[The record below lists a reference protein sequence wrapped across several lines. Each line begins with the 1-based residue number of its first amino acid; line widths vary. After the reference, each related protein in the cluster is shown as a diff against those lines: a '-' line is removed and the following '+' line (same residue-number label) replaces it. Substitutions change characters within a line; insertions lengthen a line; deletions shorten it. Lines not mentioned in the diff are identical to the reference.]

1 MHISDE
7 LELLL
12 GMLVGVAMRTPGLAG
27 QGLQGTVVAG
37 TPEVDVGPVF
47 VVLPAGTA
55 YSVLLSVDQQRLAV
69 FMSCVLL
76 FMRLELLP

>member
-1 MHISDE
+1 MHISDK

-12 GMLVGVAMRTPGLAG
+12 GMLVGVTVRTWGPED

-37 TPEVDVGPVF
+37 TPEVDVRPAF

-55 YSVLLSVDQQRLAV
+55 YAVLPGIGEWRLGGI
-69 FMSCVLL
+69 SCPV
-76 FMRLELLP
+76 

>member
-12 GMLVGVAMRTPGLAG
+12 GMLVGMAVRTSGLAG
-27 QGLQGTVVAG
+27 QGLQRTVVAR
-37 TPEVDVGPVF
+37 TPEVDVRPAF

-55 YSVLLSVDQQRLAV
+55 YTVLLRVGEQRLAV
-69 FMSCVLL
+69 FHVLCYTVH
-76 FMRLELLP
+76 EA

>member
-37 TPEVDVGPVF
+37 TPEVDVRPAF

-55 YSVLLSVDQQRLAV
+55 YAVLLRVGEQRLAV
-69 FMSCVLL
+69 FHVRCYTVH
-76 FMRLELLP
+76 EA

>member
-7 LELLL
+7 FELLW
-12 GMLVGVAMRTPGLAG
+12 GMLVGVAMRTSGLAG

-37 TPEVDVGPVF
+37 TPEVDVRPAF

-55 YSVLLSVDQQRLAV
+55 YAVFLGIGEQRLAV
-69 FMSCVLL
+69 FHVLCDTVH
-76 FMRLELLP
+76 EA